1 MGFEIVLKDIIKS
14 SGCSIEEI
22 ADKTD
27 IPINT
32 FKSYRSG
39 RSKMPVNRLK
49 ILITFL
55 ESINRY
61 DLIKQIFNYLD
72 GGNWNFFYMGRK
84 EILETPHDILLKG
97 MVELSSLIISFR
109 NISKPIAEWEKMKLK
124 SHLQILI
131 SYCNDAIK
139 LVEEERI

>member
-1 MGFEIVLKDIIKS
+1 MGFEIVLKDVIKS
-14 SGCSIEEI
+14 SDCSIEEI
-22 ADKTD
+22 ADKTG

-49 ILITFL
+49 VLIQFL
-55 ESINRY
+55 ESINKY
-61 DLIKQIFNYLD
+61 DLVKQIFDYFD
-72 GGNWNFFYMGRK
+72 GGNWNFFYMGGRK
-84 EILETPHDILLKG
+84 VLETPHEILLKG
-97 MVELSSLIISFR
+97 MIELSSLISSFR
-109 NISKPIAEWEKMKLK
+109 GIKKPPAEWEKMKLK
-124 SHLQILI
+124 SHLQTLI